1 MKETIIKRRLSLNP
15 IESSY
20 WFWKQFIQWT
30 NQLNQW

>member
-20 WFWKQFIQWT
+20 WF
-30 NQLNQW
+30 